1 MCVEWQQVSFTH
13 IIVGYVQLPHI
24 TIEANC
30 TLYVAFTLP
39 IYSYTLSSIVRFDGE
54 RGFKTVPDS
63 YHNVRDVS
71 RISFLFIVPYLGRK
85 GSVLLQA
92 SKDFD
97 V

>member
-1 MCVEWQQVSFTH
+1 M
-13 IIVGYVQLPHI
+13 
-24 TIEANC
+24 
-30 TLYVAFTLP
+30 
-39 IYSYTLSSIVRFDGE
+39 RFDGE

-71 RISFLFIVPYLGRK
+71 RISFLFIVPSLGRK
-85 GSVLLQA
+85 GSALLLA